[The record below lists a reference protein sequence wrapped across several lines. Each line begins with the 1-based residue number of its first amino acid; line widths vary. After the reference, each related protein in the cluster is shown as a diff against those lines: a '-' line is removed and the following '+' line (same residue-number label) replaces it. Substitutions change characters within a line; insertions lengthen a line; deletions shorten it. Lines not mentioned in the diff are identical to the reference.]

1 VAEPIVLENDQPEFE
16 AIKETASSIES
27 STATPRWNARR
38 REYVPSEHSI
48 QPLDYAFHLLGDTSG
63 KTIVV
68 LGYDGFS
75 ASALSRLDARL
86 LYVDVLEDI
95 NLNSVGPGRADHALV
110 AGVLRHVDP
119 VVTARHI
126 RRILKPGGTA
136 VFNERVDNPAVVGFK
151 KMQMEHDGTTNP
163 DVNLTTP
170 DVDAV
175 CRAVGMAGRRK
186 EFFLTTPLL
195 TRMGLGLDSRLAR
208 ISQRADAA
216 VLTRFRFARKFAL
229 QLVWEARKER

>member
-1 VAEPIVLENDQPEFE
+1 
-16 AIKETASSIES
+16 
-27 STATPRWNARR
+27 
-38 REYVPSEHSI
+38 
-48 QPLDYAFHLLGDTSG
+48 
-63 KTIVV
+63 
-68 LGYDGFS
+68 GYDGFS

-136 VFNERVDNPAVVGFK
+136 VFNERVDNPAVIGFK
-151 KMQMEHDGTTNP
+151 KMQMGHDGTTNP
-163 DVNLTTP
+163 DVNLTAP

-175 CRAVGMAGRRK
+175 CRAVGRVGRRR

-195 TRMGLGLDSRLAR
+195 TRLGLGLDSRLAR

-216 VLTRFRFARKFAL
+216 VLTRFRFA
-229 QLVWEARKER
+229 

>member
-27 STATPRWNARR
+27 STATPRWNTRR
-38 REYVPSEHSI
+38 REYLPSEHSI

-63 KTIVV
+63 KTIIV

-95 NLNSVGPGRADHALV
+95 NLNSVGAGRADHALI

-136 VFNERVDNPAVVGFK
+136 VFNERVDNPAVIGFK
-151 KMQMEHDGTTNP
+151 KIQMEHDGTTNS
-163 DVNLTTP
+163 DMNLTTP

-175 CRAVGMAGRRK
+175 CRAVGMVGRRR
-186 EFFLTTPLL
+186 EFFLATPLL

-229 QLVWEARKER
+229 QLVWEARKEC